1 MIFYFF
7 IIIIMSYNNYQDWEE
22 NTIGGG
28 NISYNKNNTTTK
40 TSTTKNQNLPGNKIK
55 NQLENDEIQSLPK
68 VLYEDAKNIEKKRNL
83 IGLTQKQLAQNLNIP
98 HNIITDIE
106 KGSLNNN
113 KSLISRI
120 NRYLDNLIKK
130 K

>member
-28 NISYNKNNTTTK
+28 NISYNKNNTTIK